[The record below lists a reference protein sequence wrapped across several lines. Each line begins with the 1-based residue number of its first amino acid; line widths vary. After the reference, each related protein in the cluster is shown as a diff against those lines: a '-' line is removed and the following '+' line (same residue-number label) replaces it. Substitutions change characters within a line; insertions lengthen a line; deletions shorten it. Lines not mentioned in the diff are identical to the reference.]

1 MSDQRQLPEQVV
13 QRVLDVL
20 PGAEVT
26 AQVDRHRLALTRFAT
41 SVIHQNV
48 EDDTT
53 GVRLVVHHDGRT
65 ASGSAT
71 VSSPDDVAGLVE
83 RVREAVRVA
92 PRDPTWPGLTPAS
105 AGRPRPVGVDLATA
119 GATPQ
124 DRAEVVRGFVEGAG
138 GLETAGYVRT
148 VHRTGGLASS
158 GGRVVVGESTE
169 CGLSAIAR
177 HDDAG
182 TRWDGLARL
191 APLSLAELDGELLGA
206 RAAAKARAMSG
217 AEELPAG
224 RYEVVLEPG
233 AVFDLLGNLAAHG
246 YGGRAVEEGRSFV
259 RLGEQQLDP
268 AVDLVDDPSEV
279 GVTYDDEGTPA
290 RLLPLVEAGRSVG
303 VATDRRTA
311 LALSGDADTSTGH
324 SAHGGFSW
332 GPVPLYLALRPS
344 GGPEEAATEVD
355 GPAADSSVTD
365 LVAGVER
372 GILVSDFWYT
382 RMLDPR
388 SVSFTGLTRN
398 GTWLVEDGRITRPVS
413 NLRFTQSYVDAL
425 APGQVRGVGRT
436 ATPVPGDTYSAS
448 SPRFSCPAL
457 HLASWNFTGG
467 ASG

>member
-1 MSDQRQLPEQVV
+1 MNDQRQLPEEVV

-20 PGAEVT
+20 PDAEVT
-26 AQVDRHRLALTRFAT
+26 VQVDRDRLSLTRFAT

-48 EDDTT
+48 AEDTT
-53 GVRLVVHHDGRT
+53 TARLVVHHDGRT
-65 ASGSAT
+65 ATGTTTVAT
-71 VSSPDDVAGLVE
+71 SEDVAGLVE
-83 RVREAVRVA
+83 RVRDAVGHA
-92 PRDPTWPGLTPAS
+92 PLDPSWPGLTPAG
-105 AGRPRPVGVDLATA
+105 ADRPRSAEVDLATA
-119 GATPQ
+119 GATPR

-148 VHRTGGLASS
+148 VHWTGGLASS
-158 GGRVVVGESTE
+158 NGRVVVGEATE
-169 CGLSAIAR
+169 CGLSGIAR
-177 HDDAG
+177 HEADG

-191 APLSLAELDGELLGA
+191 APLSIAELDGEVLGA
-206 RAAAKARAMSG
+206 RAAAKARAMAG

-224 RYEVVLEPG
+224 AYEVVLEPG
-233 AVFDLLGNLAAHG
+233 AVLDLLGNLAAHG

-268 AVDLVDDPSEV
+268 ALTLVDDPLEV
-279 GVTYDDEGTPA
+279 GRTYDDEGTPA

-303 VATDRRTA
+303 IATDRRTA
-311 LALSGDADTSTGH
+311 AALGVESTGH

-332 GPVPLYLALRPS
+332 GPTPLHLALRPS
-344 GGPEEAATEVD
+344 GDDEVAEEVD
-355 GPAADSSVTD
+355 GPAADSSVTS

-372 GILVSDFWYT
+372 GILVTDFWYT

-398 GTWLVEDGRITRPVS
+398 GTWLVEDGVVTRPVS
-413 NLRFTQSYVDAL
+413 NFRFTQSYVDAL
-425 APGQVRGVGRT
+425 ASGQVGGVGRT
-436 ATPVPGDTYSAS
+436 ATPVPGDTYSAT

-457 HLASWNFTGG
+457 HLRSWNFTGG